1 MAAKTVPITGSVL
14 AWARQES
21 GYTKSDLAE
30 RVKVSVDDLEAWEA
44 EREEPTR
51 GQFSKLWKAL
61 RRPSAVFFLPAAPVE
76 EGLPTALRNAP
87 GLGNRKLLPEEM
99 NEIRRARR
107 LQEMLS
113 WALADDE
120 RDPVSLVQIN
130 SNADAVET
138 AAQERCR
145 SGIDA
150 QEQLSWRSATEGFRE
165 WRRLLEGYGVMVLQ
179 LKIGKDNIRG
189 FSVWADFAPLVAVNS
204 AYHPTARTFTLFHE
218 YGHLLRRS
226 DAACADFVSPRAS
239 NPSEERWCERF
250 AAGFL
255 LPEDGVRK
263 EASKQEVSTTS
274 MTSDPRMAWS
284 LANRFGVS
292 ARAMALRLQE
302 LGLADKTLYAAVADQ
317 MRARDWNDAG
327 GRGRGM
333 TAAQQRIGQLGSRL
347 PGELIAAAERGRMT
361 TRDLADYL
369 QLKTGQ
375 INDLKDLLV
384 DH

>member
-130 SNADAVET
+130 SNADA
-138 AAQERCR
+138 
-145 SGIDA
+145 
-150 QEQLSWRSATEGFRE
+150 
-165 WRRLLEGYGVMVLQ
+165 
-179 LKIGKDNIRG
+179 
-189 FSVWADFAPLVAVNS
+189 
-204 AYHPTARTFTLFHE
+204 FTLFHE